1 MKISINY
8 TEVQTFQRNVDV
20 ELTKKQLAEFKKT
33 GKLPFEIT
41 NEICSA
47 TDGLNHFVT
56 ECYVNGINQNNKY

>member
-8 TEVQTFQRNVDV
+8 TEVQTFQRDVDV
-20 ELTKKQLAEFKKT
+20 ELTRKQLTEFKKT

-47 TDGLNHFVT
+47 TDGFNHVVT
-56 ECYVNGINQNNKY
+56 ESYVNGINQTNKY